1 MCKPKKRISQESL
14 PPGGA
19 AGARGAA
26 AGALGQALLAFIPW
40 GSELIGFVY
49 TPALFLR
56 SISATEKECLGV

>member
-14 PPGGA
+14 PKGA
-19 AGARGAA
+19 GCC
-26 AGALGQALLAFIPW
+26 ALGQALLAFIPW